1 MNIGRLNLNSEAK
14 HLLWHLR
21 TKGPTAR
28 TELSLAMDVSNST
41 VTKLSHEL
49 LNLGLVE
56 ELAAPDAP
64 RRGRPTI
71 PLALSADGG
80 YTVGAAVHKGMLE
93 IAFVDFAGD
102 LISLTS
108 EAVVAPDP
116 VDFARLLDQRIIDE
130 SVKHRLLGR
139 RFLGIGIGIP
149 GPALARD
156 GKRWHVVK
164 ELPGW
169 RDVPLRQIL
178 DDTLGL
184 RVMLENDANAAA
196 LAEYYRGGPVRQ
208 TSTVVVILLGYG
220 VGAGVIE
227 DGRLLRGG
235 LGGAGD
241 IGMLYPGTQP
251 RPTTLDLLAMLREA
265 GCAIESVA
273 SFDQQTRG
281 YEALIEGWLDRAAQ
295 QLETALNSAVVW
307 FDPAEIIL
315 SGSLPFSLLTR
326 LAARLNN
333 GRLIVGEHRSPCSV
347 RVSNLGRSSIA
358 LGAALLPIHALT
370 HALSANQF

>member
-1 MNIGRLNLNSEAK
+1 MNIGRLNLSSEAK

-49 LNLGLVE
+49 LNLSLVE
-56 ELAAPDAP
+56 ELVSPEAP

-71 PLALSADGG
+71 PLTISPEGG
-80 YTVGAAVHKGMLE
+80 YTVGATIHKGVLE
-93 IAFVDFAGD
+93 IAFVDFSGG
-102 LISLTS
+102 LISMTT
-108 EAVVAPDP
+108 ETIGTPDP
-116 VDFARLLDQRIIDE
+116 ADFAQLLDQRIIE
-130 SVKHRLLGR
+130 QSVKHRLLGK
-139 RFLGIGIGIP
+139 RFLGVGIGIP

-156 GKRWHVVK
+156 GKRWHVVTD
-164 ELPGW
+164 LPGW

-208 TSTVVVILLGYG
+208 SSTVIVILLGYG
-220 VGAGVIE
+220 VGAGVME

-235 LGGAGD
+235 LGSAGE
-241 IGMLYPGTQP
+241 IGILYPSDRP
-251 RPTTLDLLAMLREA
+251 RPTTLDLLALLREA
-265 GCAIESVA
+265 GCEIDSVA
-273 SFDQQTRG
+273 DFDEQTRD
-281 YEALIEGWLDRAAQ
+281 YEDVIARWLDRAAE
-295 QLETALNSAVVW
+295 QLEAALNSAIAW
-307 FDPAEIIL
+307 FDPAEVIL

-326 LAARLNN
+326 LSSRLNN
-333 GRLIVGEHRSPCSV
+333 GRLIRGDHRSACVV
-347 RVSNLGRSSIA
+347 RVSDLGRSSIA

-370 HALSANQF
+370 HTLAGNQF